1 MTWERVA
8 EEIMVNGKMQ
18 RTNFFDVAVGDIVQ
32 LGIDKFADWEFV
44 FREYIEGSNI
54 WQHTRSESGSFA
66 VRVDKPVFG
75 IVTDKISKIHTDA
88 MIINASDKET
98 INHLAQ
104 YYLIRV
110 TCDQSVNLWIN
121 SKIFGVFTGIY
132 LLKWC

>member
-32 LGIDKFADWEFV
+32 LGVDQALNWEFV
-44 FREYIEGSNI
+44 FREYIESSNI
-54 WQHTRSESGSFA
+54 WHYTRSESGSFT
-66 VRVDKPVFG
+66 VRPDKPVFG

-88 MIINASDKET
+88 MIVNNADKET

-104 YYLIRV
+104 HYLIRV

-121 SKIFGVFTGIY
+121 SKIFGVLTGIY